1 MQGWLADGD
10 GRGNSDLGCDD
21 GGRVGETDTPADDD
35 VDGLGDR
42 RCLV

>member
-10 GRGNSDLGCDD
+10 GRGNSDVGCDD
-21 GGRVGETDTPADDD
+21 VGGADIPADDD